1 MTEIPILKVGPTLL
15 ATVHEGLTDA
25 EALSFQ
31 EHLNGRLESSDATS
45 VVIDL
50 TMVATID
57 SFLGRLLSETA
68 LGARLLGAT
77 TVIAG
82 IQPAVAMTLVEL
94 GLRLDGVRTVLTTE
108 RALHMLGHQI
118 DGERRVTG
126 RGP

>member
-1 MTEIPILKVGPTLL
+1 MTDIAIIKVGTTLL

-25 EALSFQ
+25 KALSFQ
-31 EHLNGRLESSDATS
+31 EQLNSLLEKSQATS

-68 LGARLLGAT
+68 LGARLLGAQT
-77 TVIAG
+77 LIAG

-94 GLRLDGVRTVLTTE
+94 GLRLDEVRTVLTTE
-108 RALHMLGHQI
+108 RALQILGHRF
-118 DGERRVTG
+118 GAEEM
-126 RGP
+126 RG

>member
-1 MTEIPILKVGPTLL
+1 MTEIPIIKVGPTLL

-25 EALSFQ
+25 EALAFQ
-31 EHLNGRLESSDATS
+31 EQLNSLLEKSQATS

-68 LGARLLGAT
+68 LGARLLGAQT
-77 TVIAG
+77 LIAG

-94 GLRLDGVRTVLTTE
+94 GLRLDEVRTVLTTE
-108 RALHMLGHQI
+108 RALQILGHRF
-118 DGERRVTG
+118 GAEEM
-126 RGP
+126 RG